1 MPRALATSPKIL
13 LQRTLARLNALF
25 GRGLVISM
33 SSILLIGLAVSMAAF
48 MFLNTA
54 APRTLTISSGPVGS
68 SFQRNAERYQKIL
81 AREGVALKI
90 LPSDGSSDNLKNL
103 ANPKGAADIGFVL
116 GGEAR
121 DAKFDNLVSLGSVA
135 FQPLM
140 IFYTGAPRK
149 LLSDFKGGR
158 INIGP
163 PGSGTHA
170 LALTLLKANGIVPG
184 EGTRLD
190 ETDLTDPEKE
200 LRERRVDAVFL
211 MSDSTATE
219 AMRGLMRDQD
229 VRLFSFVQADAYVRR
244 IGTLN
249 KLHLPR
255 GALDFGKDVPP
266 EDVYLIGPTVNLVA
280 RDSLHPALSDVLLE
294 AAREVHGGPGIFRK
308 RGEFPAP
315 NEGEFRLSPDAS
327 RYYASGKTFLYRTFP
342 FWLASLVA
350 RVLAF
355 LVPLVLLLIPAL
367 KLAPAVYRWR
377 IESRIYRWYRVL
389 LDLERDA
396 FAPSAGAERR
406 EELLRQLDHVE
417 AAVNRILV
425 PASFGDLFYGLRGH
439 IEFVRRKLAS
449 DGTAPPAP

>member
-184 EGTRLD
+184 ESTRLD

>member
-184 EGTRLD
+184 ESTRLD

-367 KLAPAVYRWR
+367 KLAPAIYRWR

>member
-266 EDVYLIGPTVNLVA
+266 EDVYLIGPTVNLVV

>member
-1 MPRALATSPKIL
+1 MATPPKIL
-13 LQRTLARLNALF
+13 LQRALARLSALF

-33 SSILLIGLAVSMAAF
+33 SSIVLIGLAASIAAF

-54 APRTLTISSGPVGS
+54 APRTLTITSGPVGS

-81 AREGVALKI
+81 AREGVTLKI
-90 LPSDGSSDNLKNL
+90 LTSDGSSDNLRNL
-103 ANPKGAADIGFVL
+103 ANPKVNADIGFVL

-121 DAKFDNLVSLGSVA
+121 DAKFDNLMSLGSVA

-140 IFYTGAPRK
+140 VFYTGVPRK

-184 EGTRLD
+184 EGTRLE
-190 ETDLTDPEKE
+190 ETDLADPEKE

-211 MSDSTATE
+211 MSDSTATD
-219 AMRGLMRDQD
+219 AMRSLMRDQD
-229 VRLFSFVQADAYVRR
+229 VRLFSFVQADAYARR

-280 RDSLHPALSDVLLE
+280 RDSLHPALSDILLE

-327 RYYASGKTFLYRTFP
+327 RYYASGRTFLYRSFP

-367 KLAPAVYRWR
+367 KLAPAIYRWR

-406 EELLRQLDHVE
+406 EELLRQLDHIE
-417 AAVNRILV
+417 TAVNRILI

-439 IEFVRRKLAS
+439 IDFVRQKLAS
-449 DGTAPPAP
+449 GNVDAPLQ

>member
-184 EGTRLD
+184 ESTRLD

-266 EDVYLIGPTVNLVA
+266 EDVYLIGPTVNLVV